1 VTDALVVRNF
11 SVLVG
16 ACRSAVYTLTLF
28 LSFCFSFGFLLGSS
42 VSYTSATSCNTV
54 PRAVPRWALVLGSAL
69 ALKIWETV
77 QCRRRPPKWISRWL
91 RSPGNVFWWCRFYS
105 LYSGILISLIFDLFV
120 ELGHQYGGDGGD
132 GCQSHGG
139 GDIDQCHDRHRIE
152 NDDQWW
158 VENVQWER
166 HANNIVASKS
176 QWSNK
181 WRNIFY
187 FF

>member
-1 VTDALVVRNF
+1 M
-11 SVLVG
+11 
-16 ACRSAVYTLTLF
+16 
-28 LSFCFSFGFLLGSS
+28 
-42 VSYTSATSCNTV
+42 
-54 PRAVPRWALVLGSAL
+54 
-69 ALKIWETV
+69 
-77 QCRRRPPKWISRWL
+77 
-91 RSPGNVFWWCRFYS
+91 YS

-187 FF
+187 FLSNIFIEQHFDSLVVFLLTLFVVSLSKQRTFLSVVLLVVCCSCSRVCDLGVPVAALCNRPPSQSIPIRAS